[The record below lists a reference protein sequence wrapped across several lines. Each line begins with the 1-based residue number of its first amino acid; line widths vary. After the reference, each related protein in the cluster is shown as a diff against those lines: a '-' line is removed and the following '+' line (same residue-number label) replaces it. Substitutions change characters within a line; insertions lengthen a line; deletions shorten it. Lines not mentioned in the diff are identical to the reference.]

1 MGPKS
6 SQDKP
11 DSTRNGKRR
20 FKRNCIRCV
29 SKVGLLCCF
38 VYTLFI
44 LLACVRACVRVCVCV
59 CVCGCL
65 FLSVFLSLFLSAMK
79 KLSCDASNPRTSC
92 IAPTMKSGK
101 KGTGKGNVHK
111 VNNTKSLKQKT
122 SKVANTSRIIVHMD
136 AALLSTTLPK
146 QSGKHR
152 AVCIARHDASHAWE
166 HGRWTSG
173 EEDLRCHSVQN
184 ISLWNLLCITRLWR

>member
-1 MGPKS
+1 MHAY
-6 SQDKP
+6 
-11 DSTRNGKRR
+11 
-20 FKRNCIRCV
+20 V
-29 SKVGLLCCF
+29 S
-38 VYTLFI
+38 
-44 LLACVRACVRVCVCV
+44 VRVCVCAVV
-59 CVCGCL
+59 CF
-65 FLSVFLSLFLSAMK
+65 FLSFFISLFLSAMK

-111 VNNTKSLKQKT
+111 VNNTKSLKQQKL
-122 SKVANTSRIIVHMD
+122 ANTSRIIVHMD
-136 AALLSTTLPK
+136 ASSLSTALPK

-173 EEDLRCHSVQN
+173 EEDLRCHSMQN